1 MILSPTFSEHFASI
15 VSANGSDTGKG
26 LILGPLST
34 SILSISFSSAG
45 GTIILSFIVNFSGNV
60 ISAAS
65 PSVLGS
71 VNTPVRAEIAAV
83 SGDTR

>member
-15 VSANGSDTGKG
+15 VSAKGSDTGKG

-45 GTIILSFIVNFSGNV
+45 GTIILSLIVNFSGNV